1 MRCRYL
7 AAGNTMSRPDDP
19 APAALPRL
27 AVGLGYAGLIPPIAA
42 LGLILSGGPEWEFV
56 ALSVAFAYAALIY
69 SFLGGVWWG
78 LGARLPADA
87 PRWIWAVSVLPSL
100 IALACAWPW
109 AAGGDWPGPS
119 LVVLGVAIMSSI
131 LVDLVLARAGL
142 TPARWLSLRIPLS
155 LGLGGLTLT
164 SGLATAMTG

>member
-1 MRCRYL
+1 
-7 AAGNTMSRPDDP
+7 MSRPDDP

-27 AVGLGYAGLIPPIAA
+27 AVGLGYAGLLPQIAV
-42 LGLILSGGPEWEFV
+42 LCLILVGGAEWRFA

-78 LGARLPADA
+78 LAARSPADA
-87 PRWIWAVSVLPSL
+87 PRWIWVISVVPSL

-109 AAGGDWPGPS
+109 AVGGDWPGPS
-119 LVVLGVAIMSSI
+119 LIVLGVAIMSSI
-131 LVDLVLARAGL
+131 LVDLALARAGL

-155 LGLGGLTLT
+155 LGLGGLALA
-164 SGLATAMTG
+164 SGLATTMNG